1 MKPEEPKRIDIHE
14 GELREILQVVESHLT
29 PAQYKILAAAVN
41 MLIWLQ
47 FSVKEKSLSIARLGR
62 MLFGKK
68 TENFKNLKSR
78 SKNQTNSATDGAAAT
93 EGSLDAGNGEP
104 ADSPRSGDEHSESSA
119 ASEELSDPPARD
131 NDDSESSTEG
141 MSKEENQVAAASTNN
156 EMQASSSVPGSN
168 GVSSSMQPSPE
179 KKGHGRRRLDD
190 YRVSKIIHIPH
201 DMLKPGE
208 KCPLCKKGRLYQVD
222 PEVLL
227 VILGQPPIRAEAYS
241 AQGMRCNLCGEV
253 FRATFPKEVISQPR
267 ADITARA
274 IVCLAKY
281 QLGTPLYRLET
292 WQYLLGVPISDA
304 EMWEWTE
311 SVALALFPVH
321 QTLLNIASNGEVIH
335 NDDTKTKV
343 LDLIKENELAK
354 DDKNHRKGMF
364 TSIILSKVEKFQIA
378 IYLTGRKNSGENLDD
393 VLDLRLKD
401 QKCPVQS
408 CDASTQNLAERHET
422 DLAKC
427 LNHARH
433 NFCELVEVW
442 PKETMKIIEMM
453 NTVFLNDRATKKMD
467 EDERLKYH
475 QLHSSAVMNELKM
488 YCNKLLDNKI
498 VEPNS
503 GFGKAIK
510 YINNHWEGLTLFLR
524 NGKAPL
530 SNNDA
535 ERAIKSFVLIRKNSY
550 FYKTCWGAFVGDTLL
565 STIKTCSLNSINPYD
580 YLVAIQANVDEVK
593 KHPDAWL
600 PWNYLENT
608 KAPYVQSQCIPKE
621 EIYQVSP
628 VGPPIITPII
638 PQPDLEA
645 RKPTLRE
652 RARNFFENMYPKKWK
667 PASA

>member
-14 GELREILQVVESHLT
+14 DELRGILQIVESHLT
-29 PAQYKILAAAVN
+29 PAQNKILAAAIN

-68 TENFKNLKSR
+68 SENLKNLKTR
-78 SKNQTNSATDGAAAT
+78 AKNQTDSAAGEAASPEGLAAA
-93 EGSLDAGNGEP
+93 GAGEP
-104 ADSPRSGDEHSESSA
+104 ATSSGSEDECSAAFEESSDSPAYG
-119 ASEELSDPPARD
+119 
-131 NDDSESSTEG
+131 NDGFEG
-141 MSKEENQVAAASTNN
+141 SPEGKPKEEESTDN
-156 EMQASSSVPGSN
+156 EKDASSSDPASN
-168 GVSSSMQPSPE
+168 GIDSSMQSSEE
-179 KKGHGRRRLDD
+179 KKGHGRRPLND

-201 DMLKPGE
+201 DTLKPGE
-208 KCPLCKKGRLYQVD
+208 KCPLCKIGKLYYMD

-227 VILGQPPIRAEAYS
+227 VIRGQPPIKAEAYS
-241 AQGMRCNLCGEV
+241 AQGLRCNVCGEV
-253 FRATFPKEVISQPR
+253 FRAAFPKEVISQPR
-267 ADITARA
+267 ADISARA

-335 NDDTKTKV
+335 NDDTKTKI

-354 DDKNHRKGMF
+354 DDKDHRKGMF
-364 TSIILSKVEKFQIA
+364 TSIILSKVEEFQIA

-393 VLDLRLKD
+393 VLDRRTKG
-401 QKCPVQS
+401 QKRPVQS

-442 PKETMKIIEMM
+442 PKETMKIIEMI
-453 NTVFLNDRATKKMD
+453 NTVFFNDRATKKMD
-467 EDERLKYH
+467 ENERLKYH
-475 QLHSSAVMNELKM
+475 QLHSSAIMNELKV

-510 YINNHWEGLTLFLR
+510 YVNNHWEGLTLFLR

-535 ERAIKSFVLIRKNSY
+535 ERAVKSFVLIRKNSY

-565 STIKTCSLNSINPYD
+565 STIKTCTLNSINPYD
-580 YLVAIQANVDEVK
+580 YLVAIQANVDDVRK
-593 KHPDAWL
+593 NPDAWL

-621 EIYQVSP
+621 EVYQVNP
-628 VGPPIITPII
+628 TGPPIITPII
-638 PQPDLEA
+638 SQPDLEA

-652 RARNFFENMYPKKWK
+652 RARDFFKNMYPKKWK
-667 PASA
+667 STTA